1 MDLVVQTIVKNNH
14 TIFKINGDLN
24 YDGILYLKQ
33 LFEGSIERGM
43 HKFVVDMEGLKTISS
58 YALSIILKLNDIIK
72 GKQGI
77 FKIICPEGNVCDVFN
92 VLDIAAVIPL
102 YSSEDE
108 LWKNTVP

>member
-1 MDLVVQTIVKNNH
+1 MGFCISNR
-14 TIFKINGDLN
+14 
-24 YDGILYLKQ
+24 
-33 LFEGSIERGM
+33 LFEESVERGM
-43 HKFVVDMEGLKTISS
+43 LKFVIDMEGLKTISS
-58 YALSIILKLNDIIK
+58 YALSIILKLNDSIK